1 MVFLF
6 LVYMTGIIDIGDIPH
21 NKEETIAKLSNFSPM
36 PNKIGS
42 KTWSLMLKTLKLI
55 QLHFI
60 MHYSQLLVTVRPE
73 REIERSTRRPL
84 GRSGSVCSF
93 CLMRAAASGSLAII

>member
-6 LVYMTGIIDIGDIPH
+6 LVYMTGIIDIGAIPH

-42 KTWSLMLKTLKLI
+42 KTWSLMLKTLKHRLLRLI
-55 QLHFI
+55 LRSFRI
-60 MHYSQLLVTVRPE
+60 ITRYSH
-73 REIERSTRRPL
+73 
-84 GRSGSVCSF
+84 
-93 CLMRAAASGSLAII
+93 